1 MAVPVRQPAPS
12 EDKPLFRSKGAQRLH
27 VWAKSRKTRIKGIN
41 PWLVMTKT
49 AHRFSEVR
57 VPGLSAEMS
66 YYALISLI
74 PFLVAVGASFGM
86 MERIIGP
93 SEVREIENTV
103 IRGLEQVFSPELT
116 SDVLEPL
123 VRSLLG
129 QERTGV
135 AVIGLLITFFLA
147 SAVFRAMIRALD
159 DAYGVQ
165 ERRRGLY
172 LWGMAYLFALGS
184 IIVLTSVLSLIVV
197 GPLLGGGT
205 RLAELVGLGRAFE
218 IIWAVG
224 RWPVVFGIAVAYL
237 AWLFRAAPNVHNE
250 WRMSLPGAVVA
261 TLAIIIISAGLRL
274 YLDTMG
280 SRGPQVGAEQEVLT
294 IVSQTIGAL
303 LAVILWMWLIG
314 MAVVAGGV
322 LNAEIRRE
330 LIRDNRRA
338 RRSRFATSVRV
349 LRRRARRRPA

>member
-1 MAVPVRQPAPS
+1 
-12 EDKPLFRSKGAQRLH
+12 
-27 VWAKSRKTRIKGIN
+27 
-41 PWLVMTKT
+41 
-49 AHRFSEVR
+49 
-57 VPGLSAEMS
+57 MS

-74 PFLVAVGASFGM
+74 PFIIAVGASFGM
-86 MERIIGP
+86 LERIIG
-93 SEVREIENTV
+93 SGQVREIENTV
-103 IRGLEQVFSPELT
+103 IRGLEQVFSPDLT
-116 SDVLEPL
+116 TEVLEPL

-135 AVIGLLITFFLA
+135 ALIGLLVTFFLA

-159 DAYGVQ
+159 DAYQVP
-165 ERRRGLY
+165 ERRRGIY

-197 GPLLGGGT
+197 GPLMGGGA
-205 RLAELVGLGRAFE
+205 RLAEVVGLGRAFE
-218 IIWAVG
+218 ILWAVG

-237 AWLFRAAPNVHNE
+237 GWLFRVAPNVHNR

-280 SRGPQVGAEQEVLT
+280 SRGPEVGPEQEVLA

-314 MAVVAGGV
+314 MAVVTGGV

-330 LIRDNRRA
+330 IIRDNRRQ
-338 RRSRFATSVRV
+338 RRSRLSTSVRA
-349 LRRRARRRPA
+349 LRRRALRRS